1 MCVKILKEQ
10 LTENDIQGLVTDLLA
25 YIHDMRQRK
34 EVNLEAAHNIA
45 LLLIDLDQY
54 KSKFEKV
61 LLETSSQYYRDL
73 SNSKLLRFVRSLFYE
88 SVLE

>member
-73 SNSKLLRFVRSLFYE
+73 SSSKLLRFVRSLFYE
-88 SVLE
+88 